1 MKKSTT
7 YTFLPVVSLASRE
20 MIRFYRQRGRIIG
33 SLATPLL
40 FWLFLGSGL
49 GAAFPAPMMPGGKG
63 YLEYFFPGIVVM
75 TILFT
80 SIFSTISLIE
90 DRNEGFLQSVL
101 VAPVSPI
108 AMVGG
113 KVAGG
118 TMLSLFQGVLFLL
131 LAPLAGFQ
139 VSVIG
144 FAQALLAMAVI
155 SFGLTALGFYFAWK
169 LDSVQGFHSIMNV
182 LLFPMWLLSGAF
194 FSVKQAPA
202 MLKPIMYLNPLTYGL
217 SALQDALYQT
227 TAVSSLMPYGQAVGV
242 CFAFGVVF
250 YAACALLVVR
260 RSPTSTHA

>member
-1 MKKSTT
+1 MKKT
-7 YTFLPVVSLASRE
+7 YTILPIASLASRE
-20 MIRFYRQRGRIIG
+20 LIRFYRQRGRIIG

-49 GAAFPAPMMPGGKG
+49 GAAFPAPVMPGGKG

-118 TMLSLFQGVLFLL
+118 TLLSLFQGVLFLL

-139 VSVIG
+139 VSLLGIG
-144 FAQALLAMAVI
+144 QALLAMAVI

-194 FSVKQAPA
+194 FSVKTAPTV
-202 MLKPIMYLNPLTYGL
+202 LKPVMYLNPLTYGL
-217 SALQDALYQT
+217 SALQDALYGT
-227 TAVSSLMPYGQAVGV
+227 TATSSVLPYGQAVLV
-242 CFAFGVVF
+242 CLAFGIVF
-250 YAACALLVVR
+250 YAGCALVVVKR
-260 RSPTSTHA
+260 AGVSTHA